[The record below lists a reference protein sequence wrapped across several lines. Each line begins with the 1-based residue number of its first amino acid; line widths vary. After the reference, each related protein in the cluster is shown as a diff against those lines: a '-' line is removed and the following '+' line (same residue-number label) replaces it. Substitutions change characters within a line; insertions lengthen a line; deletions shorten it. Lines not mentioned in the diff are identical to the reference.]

1 MLLQLSCWNFP
12 FPEYM
17 PHLIR
22 CTIPV
27 SKLTWALNYKLN
39 HFTLTSFGFTTTTT
53 TFIIVVVL
61 RRSPLNPNKDDC
73 PTQLEELSSVLP
85 TSPSGSQNNFNSLNL
100 QIVCLINVHDSL
112 FSIPWMIRNSLVLYA
127 LPRPPA
133 AGVVVKLSSE
143 YLGQQSS
150 EQHSSTHHGY
160 RRVILPHNKSF
171 RRAGISWWSCVLLSL
186 LSSLRLLVVDLS

>member
-12 FPEYM
+12 SPEYM
-17 PHLIR
+17 SHLIR

-53 TFIIVVVL
+53 FIIVVVL

-73 PTQLEELSSVLP
+73 PTHLNSTNTLP
-85 TSPSGSQNNFNSLNL
+85 STQPPSPPPPLSGSQNNFNSLNL

-143 YLGQQSS
+143 YLGQQSY
-150 EQHSSTHHGY
+150 EQHSRLITAIGESSCRTIRAFVAPESAGEVVCYCHCCHH
-160 RRVILPHNKSF
+160 
-171 RRAGISWWSCVLLSL
+171 C
-186 LSSLRLLVVDLS
+186 DC